1 MEPIRVSE
9 KMQELLSTAGGQ
21 SLRSMTPIELAR
33 RRADLCNKDRGNLAG
48 YDCPKCLNRGYFHR
62 VDDQGR
68 SYLEECHCMVIRRNR
83 ERIERSGLGDML
95 RRYVLENWEARE
107 PWQRRAREL
116 VESYD
121 ENPEGW
127 FLAAGTP
134 GTGKTHLCTAL
145 CGLLMEK
152 GISTRYMLWRD
163 ISVRAKACVND
174 EEGYQAI
181 VEPLKTV
188 KCLYID
194 DLFKSGK
201 GREPTDGD
209 VNLAFEILN
218 SRYNDT
224 KLLTVI
230 STERSIEALL
240 EIDEATGSR
249 IYERSKKYYLPMDG
263 RKNWRLGS

>member
-116 VESYD
+116 VESYA

-134 GTGKTHLCTAL
+134 GTERHIFARPYVDCSWKKVSQPGICS
-145 CGLLMEK
+145 G
-152 GISTRYMLWRD
+152 GISAY
-163 ISVRAKACVND
+163 
-174 EEGYQAI
+174 
-181 VEPLKTV
+181 
-188 KCLYID
+188 
-194 DLFKSGK
+194 
-201 GREPTDGD
+201 GRRR
-209 VNLAFEILN
+209 V
-218 SRYNDT
+218 
-224 KLLTVI
+224 
-230 STERSIEALL
+230 
-240 EIDEATGSR
+240 
-249 IYERSKKYYLPMDG
+249 
-263 RKNWRLGS
+263 